1 MGPPTPLMS
10 AANPSTEVVLTSQFL
25 WKHLQRLIQE
35 EDPHADAP
43 SAQAGSDY
51 AAASGPAEEV
61 VQLIKQVLTTAL
73 VQYYPLRDSHT
84 RAIKRFLDE
93 VMAMLE
99 PDTHRAS
106 RKHLRTSTPPPQS
119 SPHFD
124 DTSG

>member
-10 AANPSTEVVLTSQFL
+10 AANPSTEVVLTSEFL

-35 EDPHADAP
+35 EDPHANAP

-51 AAASGPAEEV
+51 AAARGPAEKV
-61 VQLIKQVLTTAL
+61 VQLIKEVLTMAL
-73 VQYYPLRDSHT
+73 VQYYLLRDLHMH
-84 RAIKRFLDE
+84 AIKWFLDE

-99 PDTHRAS
+99 RDTHRAS
-106 RKHLRTSTPPPQS
+106 RKHLRTTMPLPQS
-119 SPHFD
+119 SPHLD